1 MPARRSRIPY
11 AYANRERRQL
21 ILHHGKQLQSAPFTS
36 LEKFARL
43 TEYSA
48 SLYATND
55 VDTFMLN
62 VSHVILGW
70 SRPHQM
76 WRVPPREE
84 RSNDWLGFDAYP
96 DWSGWSPRYVDALVP
111 EVPHNN
117 QMYHFWFYASV
128 RYFDGAHIAWLG
140 NRLHEMR
147 VPGTIAGISTG
158 PLGNNGQGVSRQD
171 YELGLAGIAF
181 GGHLARGSALANK
194 QTLTAWPPSQVIYIN
209 QIGDWLRA
217 NLGGVP

>member
-1 MPARRSRIPY
+1 MGCIPTGTISLVGQALVGTWEQGTSCAALRYADPTGHYEFEDSPDDPYRLPRIPGIMPARRSRIPY

-96 DWSGWSPRYVDALVP
+96 DWSGWSPRYVDASVP

-117 QMYHFWFYASV
+117 QMYHFW
-128 RYFDGAHIAWLG
+128 AWFTADLK
-140 NRLHEMR
+140 
-147 VPGTIAGISTG
+147 
-158 PLGNNGQGVSRQD
+158 
-171 YELGLAGIAF
+171 
-181 GGHLARGSALANK
+181 HLYN
-194 QTLTAWPPSQVIYIN
+194 
-209 QIGDWLRA
+209 
-217 NLGGVP
+217 